1 MGASSGI
8 GISSSMK
15 LGLSP
20 NAVPV
25 GLAVTGA
32 RVRAAGPGAV
42 EAGAARDRPGDVLW
56 SPGFFLRH
64 TTQQV
69 TTMKIKPGVAAPGM
83 RERMGPTFDERRG
96 VEYRQLRAASLVN
109 RFNARPM
116 PFGWTANPYRGCEMA
131 CRYCFARYTHEF
143 LGHNESEA
151 FERRIYVKLT
161 DPGSLVAELERAVKV
176 PGVRLSIT
184 TKSTLVRRDLVLLQE
199 IAARS
204 EIAVNFSITT
214 LDGALA
220 RRLEPRAPR
229 PDLRFEAM
237 RALAAGGILTR
248 LFIMPVLPR
257 LTDGETNLRALLV
270 RAREAGAQI
279 GRASVLFLRPGTRET
294 FFEFLR
300 AEFPELVPEY
310 ERLYAGSAYA
320 RRDYVG
326 EVEARV
332 RRLSAEVGF
341 AARRRDD
348 RPVDTPS
355 PRQLALVW

>member
-1 MGASSGI
+1 
-8 GISSSMK
+8 
-15 LGLSP
+15 
-20 NAVPV
+20 
-25 GLAVTGA
+25 
-32 RVRAAGPGAV
+32 
-42 EAGAARDRPGDVLW
+42 
-56 SPGFFLRH
+56 
-64 TTQQV
+64 
-69 TTMKIKPGVAAPGM
+69 
-83 RERMGPTFDERRG
+83 MGPTFDERRG
-96 VEYRQLRAASLVN
+96 VKYRELRAGKLVN
-109 RFNARPM
+109 SLNARPM
-116 PFGWTANPYRGCEMA
+116 PSGWPLTPYRGGEMP

-161 DPGSLVAELERAVKV
+161 DPGSLVAELKRARRSGLLVALGTATDPYQPAESKFEVTGGVLEGAVKV

-199 IAARS
+199 IAAGW
-204 EIAVNFSITT
+204 EIAVNFSIPP
-214 LDGALA
+214 LDQALA

-279 GRASVLFLRPGTRET
+279 AESNVLFLPPRARET

-300 AEFPELVPEY
+300 AGFPELVPQY
-310 ERLYAGSAYA
+310 QRPYA
-320 RRDYVG
+320 RS
-326 EVEARV
+326 AHT
-332 RRLSAEVGF
+332 RRAFV
-341 AARRRDD
+341 A
-348 RPVDTPS
+348 
-355 PRQLALVW
+355 

>member
-1 MGASSGI
+1 
-8 GISSSMK
+8 
-15 LGLSP
+15 
-20 NAVPV
+20 
-25 GLAVTGA
+25 
-32 RVRAAGPGAV
+32 
-42 EAGAARDRPGDVLW
+42 
-56 SPGFFLRH
+56 
-64 TTQQV
+64 
-69 TTMKIKPGVAAPGM
+69 MKIKPGVPAPGM
-83 RERMGPTFDERRG
+83 RDRMGPTFDERRG

-109 RFNARPM
+109 RLNARPV

-161 DPGSLVAELERAVKV
+161 DPGSLVVELKRARRSGLLVALGTATDPYQPAEARFEVTRRLLEEAVKV

-204 EIAVNFSITT
+204 EIWVNFSITT

-270 RAREAGAQI
+270 SAREAGAQI
-279 GRASVLFLRPGTRET
+279 AESNVLFLRPGTRET

-341 AARRRDD
+341 TARRRDE